1 MPLLDWVRRSR
12 RKECRRCATSLPSA
26 ARFCFRCGYE
36 VVADPDD
43 PAIDDAG
50 DPHAVLRA
58 RLTRV
63 LEGRYRIREIL
74 GVGGMGVVFLADDLG
89 LDRTVAI
96 KVLPPELSR
105 DENVVTRFRREART
119 AARLDHPG
127 IVPIHRVESE
137 GGLHFFVMKYIA
149 GRSLETVITDQAPVS
164 IPFVTR
170 VLREA
175 AAALA
180 HAHRQGVVHRDVKPD
195 NIMIDT
201 DERVLIADFG
211 ISTVSAV
218 SSGATTVAKLTES
231 GGVIGTPHYMAP
243 EHALGQA
250 VDGRTDQYSLAVV
263 GYQMLT
269 GRVPF
274 DDETPH
280 AIVHLHIS
288 EAPPR
293 LAELRSDVPPHLATA
308 IARAMSKSPQNRF
321 PTMEDFAMAVGG
333 GEALGTTGATSTT
346 RVLAADDQ
354 ELDRALDR
362 VLTGKR
368 PGLTASLHRR
378 ASWIAGATLMLAVLG
393 VTAAWVGL
401 HGVPRGERARGGG
414 SRTAVAPRSTEPA
427 PKRITKPVAKSAPRP
442 AAEPTVTQAGTA
454 RRIAMMSVSSTPKA
468 TLYIDGRRIGET
480 PVADHALTVG
490 RTYQLRIE
498 KKGYRTKRETITPTE
513 ARSIR
518 RSYTLKRD
526 TRRG

>member
-1 MPLLDWVRRSR
+1 MTGD
-12 RKECRRCATSLPSA
+12 EE
-26 ARFCFRCGYE
+26 E
-36 VVADPDD
+36 VVEH
-43 PAIDDAG
+43 DAN
-50 DPHAVLRA
+50 DAYAVLRTRLA
-58 RLTRV
+58 RILD
-63 LEGRYRIREIL
+63 GRYRIREVL

-105 DENVVTRFRREART
+105 DDNVVSRFRREART

-137 GGLHFFVMKYIA
+137 SGLHYFVMKYVA
-149 GRSLETVITDQAPVS
+149 GRSLETVLAAEGPVP

-201 DERVLIADFG
+201 DDRVLIADFG
-211 ISTVSAV
+211 ISTISQV

-293 LAELRSDVPPHLATA
+293 LATLRPDVPQHLAAA
-308 IARAMSKSPQNRF
+308 IARAMSKSPGNRF
-321 PTMEDFAMAVGG
+321 ATMEEFAAAVGA
-333 GEALGTTGATSTT
+333 GEPLGTSTTTT

-354 ELDRALDR
+354 ELDRVIDRALSPR
-362 VLTGKR
+362 R
-368 PGLTASLHRR
+368 GLTARIHRR
-378 ASWIAGATLMLAVLG
+378 ASWIAAATLLFAGLG
-393 VTAAWVGL
+393 VTAAWVG
-401 HGVPRGERARGGG
+401 GGGPDAPRGERRRGGG
-414 SRTAVAPRSTEPA
+414 SRTPVATRSAES
-427 PKRITKPVAKSAPRP
+427 KPVAKPATSTKTSSA
-442 AAEPTVTQAGTA
+442 TTA
-454 RRIAMMSVSSTPKA
+454 RRTA
-468 TLYIDGRRIGET
+468 TLSIASSPRATVYVDGRRLGET
-480 PVADHALTVG
+480 PAAQTLTVG
-490 RTYQLRIE
+490 RTYQIRLER
-498 KKGYRTKRETITPTE
+498 KGYRTKRESITPSETR
-513 ARSIR
+513 AIR
-518 RSYTLKRD
+518 RSYVLQRD
-526 TRRG
+526 VRR

>member
-1 MPLLDWVRRSR
+1 
-12 RKECRRCATSLPSA
+12 
-26 ARFCFRCGYE
+26 
-36 VVADPDD
+36 VVADPDE
-43 PAIDDAG
+43 PATDTAG
-50 DPHAVLRA
+50 DPHAFLRA

-149 GRSLETVITDQAPVS
+149 GRSLEMVIADQAPVP

-231 GGVIGTPHYMAP
+231 GGVVGTPHYMAP

-293 LAELRSDVPPHLATA
+293 LTELRSDVPPHLATA

-321 PTMEDFAMAVGG
+321 PTMEDFAVAVGA
-333 GEALGTTGATSTT
+333 GEALGSTGATTTT

-354 ELDRALDR
+354 ELDRVLDR

-378 ASWIAGATLMLAVLG
+378 ASWIAAATLMLAGLG
-393 VTAAWVGL
+393 VTAAWVGAT
-401 HGVPRGERARGGG
+401 HDSSRGERAKGGG
-414 SRTAVAPRSTEPA
+414 SRTTVTSPRAVDPPT
-427 PKRITKPVAKSAPRP
+427 KRPTKPVSKPVSKP
-442 AAEPTVTQAGTA
+442 AEPSVTQAGAPAA
-454 RRIAMMSVSSTPKA
+454 RRSAMLSVTSSPKA
-468 TLYIDGRRIGET
+468 TLYVDGRRIGET
-480 PVADHALTVG
+480 PISNHVLTVG
-490 RTYQLRIE
+490 RTYQARLER
-498 KKGYRTKRETITPTE
+498 KGYRTKRESITPADT
-513 ARSIR
+513 RSIR

-526 TRRG
+526 TRR